1 MNKTLLLILLDF
13 LLLHMIHDSP
23 WNKVEQEN
31 AHLSGGTE
39 TYARHAQELQLVT
52 LQLKQAQVRATEQE
66 AMLNFSRKSAADQAG
81 KFAKLKGEKEN
92 LKGQLENAKN
102 ALSQT
107 EKARRQG
114 AADAAAQTILL
125 KDTIDAKEKII
136 NLRNQTISEAEK
148 QAETRD
154 QAISVLTNQVNTLE
168 GQVGNLKGEI
178 GGLKNDFS
186 KKITNLNNTN
196 LELVRKNG
204 VLTTENTNLE
214 KNLKDVKGNLKA
226 EIVKA
231 KNDRDDA
238 AKKITEKDKLLQAH
252 KITITGL
259 EKDKNTQTQRA
270 NQLAKVNSG
279 LVNERDKAL
288 EAKTTAETQVKAL
301 NVKVGEE
308 QKRTEAARS
317 EAQKQQTRAV
327 TAEKQAVEYL
337 AQAKAVAVERDTV
350 KEINERLQTD
360 IKKVAENTDATTKAT
375 LKEVIAQSK
384 RIPQSPNKLF
394 NEYLANRVPVQMQLS
409 RSKPGIVYVNGQPR
423 QAPRQVNKTPQ
434 PIFVQG
440 QRYLYAIM
448 HTDQSP
454 FSLQPQGSTA
464 WEKAVGIFRRNGKS
478 IPVHWLG
485 FLKNDPRVLVAPLH
499 KDSAKKEFLNIGKT
513 YPLAKRPQDYS
524 KAIIVH
530 NGEEYGEVDFKVDP
544 KLGNYVLM
552 DKPFMGGLFS
562 KRMNPKKG
570 DVVISRTG
578 ELLGIMVNDKYCAV
592 IRENELDKAN
602 ESFAAF
608 VVLNDDTQVKGLNS
622 TLKKLAGLIK
632 AKPGVLQ

>member
-39 TYARHAQELQLVT
+39 TYAKHAQELQLVT

-66 AMLNFSRKSAADQAG
+66 AMLNFSRKSAADQARG
-81 KFAKLKGEKEN
+81 FAELTEEKEN
-92 LKGQLENAKN
+92 LKSQLENAKN
-102 ALSQT
+102 AHSET

-114 AADAAAQTILL
+114 IADAAAQAILL
-125 KDTIDAKEKII
+125 KDTIAAKERVI
-136 NLRNQTISEAEK
+136 NLKNQTISEAEK
-148 QAETRD
+148 QAATRD
-154 QAISVLTNQVNTLE
+154 QAISVLTDQVNTLE
-168 GQVGNLKGEI
+168 GQI
-178 GGLKNDFS
+178 GDLKNDFS
-186 KKITNLNNTN
+186 TKITNLDNTN
-196 LELVRKNG
+196 KGLVRKNG
-204 VLTTENTNLE
+204 ILTAENTNL
-214 KNLKDVKGNLKA
+214 KDNLKDVEDNLKDVEDDLMA
-226 EIVKA
+226 EKTKA
-231 KNDRDDA
+231 KNDRDA
-238 AKKITEKDKLLQAH
+238 AANKITGLEKE
-252 KITITGL
+252 ITGL
-259 EKDKNTQTQRA
+259 EKDKDTQTNRA
-270 NQLAKVNSG
+270 NQLEKDKG
-279 LVNERDKAL
+279 RLVNERDKAL

-301 NVKVGEE
+301 KVKVGEE
-308 QKRTEAARS
+308 QKRTEAART

-350 KEINERLQTD
+350 KEINDRLQTD

-608 VVLNDDTQVKGLNS
+608 VVLNDDAQVKGLNS

-632 AKPGVLQ
+632 AKPSVLQ